1 MNAPFLAPVSMM
13 SNKGSGGAVAAA
25 VIGLVLMLAMAQR
38 RDPTVRKDAF
48 LRTV

>member
-1 MNAPFLAPVSMM
+1 MNAPFLAPVAML
-13 SNKGSGGAVAAA
+13 SNKGSGGAITAA
-25 VIGLVLMLAMAQR
+25 VIGLVLMLAIASR